1 MNPNISKYPS
11 NHPHLHNRSQEQKFL
26 EESHQAV
33 ATVLHAI
40 IPSTGDNMLHDFK
53 KDKHKNNK

>member
-1 MNPNISKYPS
+1 MDPNISKYPS
-11 NHPHLHNRSQEQKFL
+11 NHPHLHNSSQEQKFL

-40 IPSTGDNMLHDFK
+40 FPTTGDNMLHFK
-53 KDKHKNNK
+53 KR